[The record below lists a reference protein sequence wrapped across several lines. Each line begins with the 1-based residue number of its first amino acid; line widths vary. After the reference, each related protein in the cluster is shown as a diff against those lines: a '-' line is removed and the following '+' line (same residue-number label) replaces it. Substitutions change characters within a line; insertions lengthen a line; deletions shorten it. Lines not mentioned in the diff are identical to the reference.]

1 MRWTHKSPNM
11 KLEGVMSS
19 PSNSDLKHEADSAY
33 VQARFGEAAA
43 LYSQLLD
50 NDPTSPQ
57 LLRALGLSLI
67 MDKRTDE
74 GIAACHRAVELQ
86 GEEAESRYAL
96 GYGLGAAHRYDEAIA
111 ELDAALLYQPMHVA
125 ARQALVFALVSRAQ
139 ELAPMDHIGAEQRF
153 NRARKL
159 DSKNPELLAGLLSF
173 YVETA
178 QKGKA
183 LKLIEEAEPSIRESP
198 AVAVIIS
205 RLSDDPQYSAAMKTT
220 LRSAKRHDSR
230 PIAAPSSIQQIP
242 CTKCGQLMPKYTVSC
257 PHCSA
262 GTSQTTMFVGQD
274 RKAPRIW
281 QEPLLTVLTVI
292 WMAMAAF
299 EIVVYIR
306 PGGGPFSGYLLVLD
320 GMRIGVGLIVLF
332 RSDWISNAAKIVC
345 YFTLI
350 VTAAQIVIQAGL
362 AHWGMFAFQ
371 FVQLAM
377 TGMLLYLVNFC
388 LGD

>member
-1 MRWTHKSPNM
+1 
-11 KLEGVMSS
+11 
-19 PSNSDLKHEADSAY
+19 
-33 VQARFGEAAA
+33 
-43 LYSQLLD
+43 
-50 NDPTSPQ
+50 
-57 LLRALGLSLI
+57 
-67 MDKRTDE
+67 
-74 GIAACHRAVELQ
+74 
-86 GEEAESRYAL
+86 
-96 GYGLGAAHRYDEAIA
+96 
-111 ELDAALLYQPMHVA
+111 
-125 ARQALVFALVSRAQ
+125 
-139 ELAPMDHIGAEQRF
+139 MDHIGAEQRF